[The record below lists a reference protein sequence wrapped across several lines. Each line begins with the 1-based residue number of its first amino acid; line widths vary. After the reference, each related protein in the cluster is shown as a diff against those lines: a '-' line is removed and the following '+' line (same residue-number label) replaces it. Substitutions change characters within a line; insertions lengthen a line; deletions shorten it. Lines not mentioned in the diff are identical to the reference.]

1 MSSREAY
8 NDSLHPPGNSRRLE
22 IKTEISRTAL
32 LVLSKYSGACQNTSE
47 PISFHHM
54 LSSLRHSTE
63 LVAING
69 LDALL
74 EGPWRQNHQETTG
87 LIRYV
92 PPTMLGSPW
101 NGTLVMFTF
110 SQNHLSCCFHLCMKF
125 QKTHRHVHAGRG

>member
-1 MSSREAY
+1 MSSREVY
-8 NDSLHPPGNSRRLE
+8 NDSLHPPGNSRSLE

-47 PISFHHM
+47 PISFPHM
-54 LSSLRHSTE
+54 LSSLRHSNA

-101 NGTLVMFTF
+101 NGNA
-110 SQNHLSCCFHLCMKF
+110 SKCSLSLKIICRAVFIC
-125 QKTHRHVHAGRG
+125 A